1 MEKQKTDKLKKWCF
15 TILFWLGAFVLG
27 IAVACLAAF
36 FKGVSFGM
44 YALPLAAC
52 VAVFAFTTAGFFT
65 TEGKTEGLYALCSVV
80 SAACAVVQLAIL

>member
-1 MEKQKTDKLKKWCF
+1 MDRQEEKKKRNWGF
-15 TILFWLGAFVLG
+15 AVLFWLGAFSIG
-27 IAVACLAAF
+27 IEGAFLATF
-36 FKGVSFGM
+36 LKGKPFG
-44 YALPLAAC
+44 AHTLPLAAC